1 MLLHDELLKSY
12 KSQGRTSCCQRDRRP
27 RQLTSASG
35 MRFSDAA
42 MTTVPDS
49 RSHFSRKVLCISLPF
64 MLCLQA
70 FCSSK
75 TLVNEPYFVII
86 FVVFKSFLGKINE
99 WIMDNCAENMWMK
112 LSRSFCP
119 AGNHPSWRRSCRV
132 AIHARQHHRLFHDP
146 TLALRQSFHQ
156 TLQRVL
162 RF

>member
-1 MLLHDELLKSY
+1 MSCSNPTNLRAGHLVVKEIGALDNWQVPLAWGLAMLRWPLYQIRGHMFPVKFFV
-12 KSQGRTSCCQRDRRP
+12 
-27 RQLTSASG
+27 
-35 MRFSDAA
+35 FS
-42 MTTVPDS
+42 
-49 RSHFSRKVLCISLPF
+49 ISLSF

-75 TLVNEPYFVII
+75 TLVKEPYFVII

-99 WIMDNCAENMWMK
+99 CIMDNCAENMWMK